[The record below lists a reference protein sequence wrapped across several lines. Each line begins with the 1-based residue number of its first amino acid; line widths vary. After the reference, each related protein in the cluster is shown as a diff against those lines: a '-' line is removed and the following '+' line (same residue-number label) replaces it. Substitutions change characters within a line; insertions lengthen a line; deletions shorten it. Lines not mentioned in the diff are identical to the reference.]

1 MDEVLR
7 MIEIIEDIRQ
17 PWKVKHKLL
26 DIVVIVLFAK
36 LANADD
42 WEEIEYCAEYN
53 EDFLKQYIGLENG
66 VPSHDTIERV
76 MGMIDPAYMQ
86 KIYEKWNELV
96 NSNDGEKLKKIIS
109 VDGKTMR
116 GNATATQKAMYYNV
130 LHFILSNMKHT
141 IKVQIYDDGAVR
153 LYQHDSWCSIWWD
166 TPSCYTHPLN
176 LYLLDK
182 LIEFVKQ
189 YK

>member
-96 NSNDGEKLKKIIS
+96 NSNEGEKLKKIIS

-116 GNATATQKAMYYNV
+116 GNATATQKANHIV
-130 LHFILSNMKHT
+130 SAWCDTDGFCLGQEAVELKLSHVIL
-141 IKVQIYDDGAVR
+141 
-153 LYQHDSWCSIWWD
+153 
-166 TPSCYTHPLN
+166 
-176 LYLLDK
+176 
-182 LIEFVKQ
+182 
-189 YK
+189 